1 MDGFDYETGD
11 PKNAKTYLMYVH
23 RTRAKSLGGSFNGIK
38 HHIIAG
44 KMRDGLQQNLE
55 AMRARLESESQ
66 T

>member
-1 MDGFDYETGD
+1 M
-11 PKNAKTYLMYVH
+11 YLN
-23 RTRAKSLGGSFNGIK
+23 RTRANSLGGGFNGIK

-55 AMRARLESESQ
+55 AMQARLQAEYQ

>member
-44 KMRDGLQQNLE
+44 KMRDGLQQDLE